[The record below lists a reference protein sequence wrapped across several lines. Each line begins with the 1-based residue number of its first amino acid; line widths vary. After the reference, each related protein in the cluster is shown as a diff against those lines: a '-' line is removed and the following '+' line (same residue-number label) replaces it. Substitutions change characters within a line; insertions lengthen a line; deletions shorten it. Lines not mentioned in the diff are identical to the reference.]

1 MARITPLDI
10 IQKEFSQVRKGCD
23 PDEVSVFL
31 DEVRDALEESLKE
44 SRRLGETVRQREAEI
59 DRMRGNES
67 EIKDTLVLAKKLSTE
82 LESGACREADLVL
95 GEARIEAQAILSA
108 SHDEHRDL
116 LQEVHRLKG
125 LRARLRAEIRA
136 VLDTHGSLLEQL
148 GARSG
153 D

>member
-31 DEVRDALEESLKE
+31 DEVRDALEESLKDN
-44 SRRLGETVRQREAEI
+44 RRLGETVRHREAEI
-59 DRMRGNES
+59 ERMRGNEG
-67 EIKDTLVLAKKLSTE
+67 EIKDTLILAKKLSAE
-82 LESGACREADLVL
+82 LESGARREADLVL

-108 SHDEHRDL
+108 SHDEHREL

-136 VLDTHGSLLEQL
+136 VLDAHGSLLQQL
-148 GARSG
+148 DARSS

>member
-82 LESGACREADLVL
+82 LESGARREADLVL